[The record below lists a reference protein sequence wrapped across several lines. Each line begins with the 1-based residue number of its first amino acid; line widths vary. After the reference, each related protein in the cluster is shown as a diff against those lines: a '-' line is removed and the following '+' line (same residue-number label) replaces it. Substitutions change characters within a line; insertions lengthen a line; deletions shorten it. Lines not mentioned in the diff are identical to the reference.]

1 MFHTN
6 LMFAIIAMI
15 MFVAMVF
22 YIINSIDDKP
32 AQKHS

>member
-6 LMFAIIAMI
+6 LVFAVSAMI

-22 YIINSIDDKP
+22 YVINSIDDKP
-32 AQKHS
+32 TKKHT